1 MKDIKIV
8 IGANFGD
15 EGKGL
20 MTNYFSSKPNTIVVC
35 SNGGAQR
42 GHTVFEP
49 TTDTRHVFHHFGSGT
64 LNEADTYLPKYY
76 ILNPIVFNQEYEE
89 LSKCVENFN
98 VYINPACMITTP
110 LDMMANQIKEQF
122 RGNNRHG
129 SCGTG
134 IFETITRYKAGVTAL
149 NYDIISEYYTEKF
162 KKENIQ
168 LPKEWAATFYDK
180 NIFKMFIE
188 YDYPLMRQ
196 RTIVTSDDILKEYDN
211 IVFEAGQGLLLDQNN
226 TAYFPHLTPSNTGIK
241 NPAKIINSVNWEEE
255 IKVETCYVSRTYLT
269 RHGAGPFKTECW
281 KEEINPAI
289 HDKTNEPNSWQGTLR
304 YGFLNIKDMI
314 DRCYNDFKSV
324 NINNNMLSV
333 AFTHLNE
340 YNIDLSSVKL
350 CLDNCNVHHKG
361 LYLSKEEPNVEYLKL
376 GKNVNNE
383 YQSYSGNCKSARN
396 RNNCRNQRNH
406 SRICAVSNL

>member
-20 MTNYFSSKPNTIVVC
+20 MTNYFSSNPNTIVVC

-49 TTDTRHVFHHFGSGT
+49 TTGTQHVFHHFGSGT
-64 LNEADTYLPKYY
+64 LKGADTYLPKYY

-89 LSKCVENFN
+89 LSD
-98 VYINPACMITTP
+98 YIDDLKIYVNPACMITTP
-110 LDMMANQIKEQF
+110 FDMMANQIKEQS
-122 RGNNRHG
+122 RENNRHG

-168 LPKEWAATFYDK
+168 LSKEWAATFYDK

-188 YDYPLMRQ
+188 YDYPLMKQ
-196 RTIVTSDDILKEYDN
+196 RSIIAYDDILKEYNN
-211 IVFEAGQGLLLDQNN
+211 IIFEAGQGLLLDKNN

-241 NPAKIINSVNWEEE
+241 NPAEIINNINWEEE
-255 IKVETCYVSRTYLT
+255 IKVETCYVSRTYIT

-281 KEEINPAI
+281 EEEINSSI
-289 HDKTNEPNSWQGTLR
+289 HDKTNEPNAWQGSLR
-304 YGFLNIKDMI
+304 YGFLNIKDML
-314 DRCYNDFKSV
+314 DRCYNDFASAKIDN
-324 NINNNMLSV
+324 NIFSI
-333 AFTHLNE
+333 AITHLNE
-340 YNIDLSSVKL
+340 YKLDLSNLEFYLSRYNAKNK
-350 CLDNCNVHHKG
+350 C
-361 LYLSKEEPNVEYLKL
+361 LYLSKEEAAVTLSLKL
-376 GKNVNNE
+376 TA
-383 YQSYSGNCKSARN
+383 Q
-396 RNNCRNQRNH
+396 
-406 SRICAVSNL
+406 

>member
-1 MKDIKIV
+1 MEKFPGKEDKMKDIKIV

-20 MTNYFSSKPNTIVVC
+20 MTNYFSSNPNTIVVC

-49 TTDTRHVFHHFGSGT
+49 TTGTRHVFHHFGSGS
-64 LNEADTYLPKYY
+64 LKGADTYLPKYY

-89 LSKCVENFN
+89 LSKHVKNLN
-98 VYINPACMITTP
+98 VYVNPACMITTP
-110 LDMMANQIKEQF
+110 LDMMANQIKEQS
-122 RGNNRHG
+122 RGSNRHG

-134 IFETITRYKAGVTAL
+134 IFETITRYKSGVTAL
-149 NYDIISEYYTEKF
+149 NYDIISEYYTKKF
-162 KKENIQ
+162 KKENIK
-168 LPKEWAATFYDK
+168 LSKEWAATFYDK

-188 YDYPLMRQ
+188 YDHPLMKQ
-196 RTIVTSDDILKEYDN
+196 RTTVASNDILREYDN

-289 HDKTNEPNSWQGTLR
+289 YDKTNEPNCWQGTLR
-304 YGFLNIKDMI
+304 YGFLNIKDMV

-324 NINNNMLSV
+324 NISNNVLSI

-340 YNIDLSSVKL
+340 YNIDLSTVKF

-361 LYLSKEEPNVEYLKL
+361 LYLSKEESSVKHLKQI
-376 GKNVNNE
+376 K
-383 YQSYSGNCKSARN
+383 
-396 RNNCRNQRNH
+396 
-406 SRICAVSNL
+406 

>member
-1 MKDIKIV
+1 MVKFPGKEDKMKDIKIV

-20 MTNYFSSKPNTIVVC
+20 MTNYFSSNPNTIVVC

-49 TTDTRHVFHHFGSGT
+49 ITGTRHVFHHFGSGT
-64 LNEADTYLPKYY
+64 LKGADTYLPKYY

-89 LSKCVENFN
+89 LSEYIKDLNI
-98 VYINPACMITTP
+98 YINPACMITTP
-110 LDMMANQIKEQF
+110 LDMMANQIKEQS

-134 IFETITRYKAGVTAL
+134 IFETVARYKAGVTAL

-168 LPKEWAATFYDK
+168 LSKEWVATFYDK
-180 NIFKMFIE
+180 NIFKLFIE
-188 YDYPLMRQ
+188 YDYPLMKQ
-196 RTIVTSDDILKEYDN
+196 RTTVASNDILKEYNN

-281 KEEINPAI
+281 KEEINSDI
-289 HDKTNEPNSWQGTLR
+289 YDKTNEPNCWQGALR
-304 YGFLNIKDMI
+304 YGFLNVKDMI
-314 DRCYNDFKSV
+314 NRCYNDFKSV
-324 NINNNMLSV
+324 DISNNKLSI

-340 YNIDLSSVKL
+340 YNIDLSLVKF
-350 CLDNCNVHHKG
+350 CLDNCNAPHG
-361 LYLSKEEPNVEYLKL
+361 ELYLSKKESKVKHLELT
-376 GKNVNNE
+376 
-383 YQSYSGNCKSARN
+383 
-396 RNNCRNQRNH
+396 NQRY
-406 SRICAVSNL
+406 RTKKECE

>member
-1 MKDIKIV
+1 MLLIQLIKTVKFPGKEDKMKDIKIV

-20 MTNYFSSKPNTIVVC
+20 MTDYFSSNPNTIVVC

-49 TTDTRHVFHHFGSGT
+49 STGTRHVFHHFGSGT
-64 LNEADTYLPKYY
+64 LKGADTYLPKYY

-89 LSKCVENFN
+89 LSEYIENLKIY
-98 VYINPACMITTP
+98 VNPACMITTP
-110 LDMMANQIKEQF
+110 FDMMANQIKEQS

-168 LPKEWAATFYDK
+168 LSKEWAATFYDK

-188 YDYPLMRQ
+188 YDYPLMKQ
-196 RTIVTSDDILKEYDN
+196 RSTIAYDDILKEYNN
-211 IVFEAGQGLLLDQNN
+211 IIFEAGQGLLLDQNN

-241 NPAKIINSVNWEEE
+241 NPAEIINSINWEEE

-281 KEEINPAI
+281 KEEINHSI
-289 HDKTNEPNSWQGTLR
+289 HDKTNEPNAWQGSLR
-304 YGFLNIKDMI
+304 YGFLNIKDML
-314 DRCYNDFKSV
+314 DRCYNDFKSAK
-324 NINNNMLSV
+324 IDNNTFSV
-333 AFTHLNE
+333 AITHLNE
-340 YNIDLSSVKL
+340 YNLDLSNVEFFFNQYSVEDKR
-350 CLDNCNVHHKG
+350 
-361 LYLSKEEPNVEYLKL
+361 LYLSKEEAAVTLSPKL
-376 GKNVNNE
+376 ITQK
-383 YQSYSGNCKSARN
+383 
-396 RNNCRNQRNH
+396 
-406 SRICAVSNL
+406 

>member
-20 MTNYFSSKPNTIVVC
+20 MTNYFSSNPNTIVVC

-49 TTDTRHVFHHFGSGT
+49 ITGTRHVFHHFGSGI
-64 LNEADTYLPKYY
+64 LKGADTYLPKYY

-89 LSKCVENFN
+89 LSEYIKDLNI
-98 VYINPACMITTP
+98 YINPACMITTP
-110 LDMMANQIKEQF
+110 LDMMANQIKEQS
-122 RGNNRHG
+122 RGNNKHG

-168 LPKEWAATFYDK
+168 LSKEWVTTFYDK
-180 NIFKMFIE
+180 NIFKLFIE
-188 YDYPLMRQ
+188 YDYPLMKQ
-196 RTIVTSDDILKEYDN
+196 RSTVAFDNILKKYN
-211 IVFEAGQGLLLDQNN
+211 HIVFEAGQGLLLDQNN

-241 NPAKIINSVNWEEE
+241 NPAEIINNINWEEE
-255 IKVETCYVSRTYLT
+255 ITVETCYVSRTYLT
-269 RHGAGPFKTECW
+269 RHGAGPFKTECR
-281 KEEINPAI
+281 KEEINHSI
-289 HDKTNEPNSWQGTLR
+289 HDKTNEPNAWQDSLR
-304 YGFLNIKDMI
+304 YGFLNIKDML

-324 NINNNMLSV
+324 KMDNAIFSI
-333 AFTHLNE
+333 AITHLNE
-340 YNIDLSSVKL
+340 YQLDLSNVKFHL
-350 CLDNCNVHHKG
+350 NHYNAKDKR
-361 LYLSKEEPNVEYLKL
+361 LYLSKEEAAVILSPKL
-376 GKNVNNE
+376 T
-383 YQSYSGNCKSARN
+383 A
-396 RNNCRNQRNH
+396 QR
-406 SRICAVSNL
+406 

>member
-20 MTNYFSSKPNTIVVC
+20 MTNYFSSNPNTIVVC

-49 TTDTRHVFHHFGSGT
+49 TTGTRHIFHHFGSGT
-64 LNEADTYLPKYY
+64 LNGADTYLPKYY

-89 LSKCVENFN
+89 LSKYVNDLKIY
-98 VYINPACMITTP
+98 VNPACMITTP
-110 LDMMANQIKEQF
+110 LDMMANQIKEQS

-134 IFETITRYKAGVTAL
+134 IFETITRDKAGVTAL

-168 LPKEWAATFYDK
+168 LSKEWAATFYDK

-188 YDYPLMRQ
+188 YDYPLMKQ
-196 RTIVTSDDILKEYDN
+196 RSTIAYDDILKEYNN

-241 NPAKIINSVNWEEE
+241 NPAEIINNISWEEE
-255 IKVETCYVSRTYLT
+255 IAVETCYVSRTYLT

-281 KEEINPAI
+281 KEEINPSI
-289 HDKTNEPNSWQGTLR
+289 HDKTNEPNAWQGSLR
-304 YGFLNIKDMI
+304 YGFLNIKDML
-314 DRCYNDFKSV
+314 DRCYNDFKSA
-324 NINNNMLSV
+324 NMDNNTFSV
-333 AFTHLNE
+333 AITHLNE
-340 YNIDLSSVKL
+340 YQLDLSNIEFYLNQYSIK
-350 CLDNCNVHHKG
+350 DSR
-361 LYLSKEEPNVEYLKL
+361 LYLSKEEAAVTLSPKL
-376 GKNVNNE
+376 TA
-383 YQSYSGNCKSARN
+383 Q
-396 RNNCRNQRNH
+396 
-406 SRICAVSNL
+406 

>member
-1 MKDIKIV
+1 MLSIQLIKTVKFPGKVDKMKDIKIV

-20 MTNYFSSKPNTIVVC
+20 MTNYFSSNPNTIVVC

-49 TTDTRHVFHHFGSGT
+49 ITGTRHVFHHFGSGT
-64 LNEADTYLPKYY
+64 LKGADTYLPKYY

-89 LSKCVENFN
+89 LSEYIKDLNI
-98 VYINPACMITTP
+98 YINPACMITTP
-110 LDMMANQIKEQF
+110 LDMMANQIKEQS

-168 LPKEWAATFYDK
+168 LSKEWAATFYDK

-188 YDYPLMRQ
+188 YDYPLMKQ
-196 RTIVTSDDILKEYDN
+196 RSTVAFDNILKKYNN

-226 TAYFPHLTPSNTGIK
+226 TAYFPHLTPSNTGVK
-241 NPAKIINSVNWEEE
+241 NPAEIINNINWEEE

-269 RHGAGPFKTECW
+269 RHGAGQFKTECW
-281 KEEINPAI
+281 KEEINHSI
-289 HDKTNEPNSWQGTLR
+289 HDKTNEPNAWQGSLR
-304 YGFLNIKDMI
+304 YGFLKIKDML
-314 DRCYNDFKSV
+314 DRCYNDFKSAKMD
-324 NINNNMLSV
+324 NTIFSI
-333 AFTHLNE
+333 AITHLNE
-340 YNIDLSSVKL
+340 YQLDLS
-350 CLDNCNVHHKG
+350 NVGFHLNHYNAKDKR
-361 LYLSKEEPNVEYLKL
+361 LYLSKEETAVILSPKL
-376 GKNVNNE
+376 TA
-383 YQSYSGNCKSARN
+383 Q
-396 RNNCRNQRNH
+396 
-406 SRICAVSNL
+406 

>member
-1 MKDIKIV
+1 MVKFPGKGDKMKDIKIV

-20 MTNYFSSKPNTIVVC
+20 MTNYFSSNPNTIVVC

-49 TTDTRHVFHHFGSGT
+49 ATGTRHVFHHFGSGT
-64 LNEADTYLPKYY
+64 LKGADTYLPKYY

-89 LSKCVENFN
+89 LPE
-98 VYINPACMITTP
+98 YIEDLNIYVNPACMITTP
-110 LDMMANQIKEQF
+110 FDMMANQIKEQS

-162 KKENIQ
+162 KTENIQ
-168 LPKEWAATFYDK
+168 LSKEWAATFYDK

-188 YDYPLMRQ
+188 YDYPLMKQ
-196 RTIVTSDDILKEYDN
+196 RSTIAYDDILKEYNN
-211 IVFEAGQGLLLDQNN
+211 IIFEAGQGLLLDQNN

-241 NPAKIINSVNWEEE
+241 NPAEIINNINWEEE

-281 KEEINPAI
+281 KEEINPSI
-289 HDKTNEPNSWQGTLR
+289 NDKTNEPNAWQGSLR
-304 YGFLNIKDMI
+304 YGFLNIQDML
-314 DRCYNDFKSV
+314 DRCYNDFKSTKIDN
-324 NINNNMLSV
+324 NIFSV
-333 AFTHLNE
+333 AITHLNE
-340 YNIDLSSVKL
+340 YNLDLSNVEFCFNQYSVEDKR
-350 CLDNCNVHHKG
+350 
-361 LYLSKEEPNVEYLKL
+361 LYLSKEETTVMLSPKL
-376 GKNVNNE
+376 TA
-383 YQSYSGNCKSARN
+383 Q
-396 RNNCRNQRNH
+396 
-406 SRICAVSNL
+406 

>member
-20 MTNYFSSKPNTIVVC
+20 MTDYFSSNPNTIVIC

-49 TTDTRHVFHHFGSGT
+49 TTGIRHVFHHFGSGT
-64 LNEADTYLPKYY
+64 LKGADTYLPKYY

-89 LSKCVENFN
+89 LSEFVKYLKIYV
-98 VYINPACMITTP
+98 NPACMITTP
-110 LDMMANQIKEQF
+110 FDMMANQIKEQS

-168 LPKEWAATFYDK
+168 LSKEWATTFYDK

-188 YDYPLMRQ
+188 YDYPLMKQ
-196 RTIVTSDDILKEYDN
+196 RSAIAYDDILKEYNN
-211 IVFEAGQGLLLDQNN
+211 IIFEAGQGLLLDQNN

-241 NPAKIINSVNWEEE
+241 NSAEIINNIDWEDE

-281 KEEINPAI
+281 KEEINRSI
-289 HDKTNEPNSWQGTLR
+289 HDKTNEPNAWQGSLR
-304 YGFLNIKDMI
+304 YGFLNIKDML
-314 DRCYNDFKSV
+314 DRCYNDFKSAKMDN
-324 NINNNMLSV
+324 NIFSI
-333 AFTHLNE
+333 AITHLNE
-340 YNIDLSSVKL
+340 YQLDLS
-350 CLDNCNVHHKG
+350 NVWFHLNHYNAKDKC
-361 LYLSKEEPNVEYLKL
+361 LYLSKEETEVTLSPKL
-376 GKNVNNE
+376 IA
-383 YQSYSGNCKSARN
+383 Q
-396 RNNCRNQRNH
+396 
-406 SRICAVSNL
+406 